1 MPYKVIMK
9 EIHSSISGSQWD
21 EDQQAPYYNY
31 KDPSGQLHQVWYDN
45 PRSISLKAEHIPQY
59 GLRGIGM
66 WNADCLD
73 YSGGA
78 VAKQQTEEMWK
89 ALKPKPAQR

>member
-1 MPYKVIMK
+1 M
-9 EIHSSISGSQWD
+9 
-21 EDQQAPYYNY
+21 
-31 KDPSGQLHQVWYDN
+31 WYDN
-45 PRSISLKAEHIPQY
+45 PRSISLKAEYIPQY

-78 VAKQQTEEMWK
+78 EAKQQTEEMWK